1 MHHND
6 TSEIQELPLKKS
18 GRPLLLGEDLDK
30 QVRDYVKYLRE
41 HSTAVNT
48 AVVIAAAE
56 GIVMN
61 KNANLLSCNGGGIL
75 LTQRIYLGIWVWL
88 KGE

>member
-6 TSEIQELPLKKS
+6 TSEIQELPLKKN

-41 HSTAVNT
+41 RSTAVNT

-61 KNANLLSCNGGGIL
+61 KNEWWRDFTN
-75 LTQRIYLGIWVWL
+75 
-88 KGE
+88 